1 MANLSVL
8 FVKEIVINQSEKLQ
22 KLRAKAQ
29 KLVKRG
35 LDQHVKLAVTGLS
48 KSGKTAFITSF
59 IHHLTQPK
67 SKLPFFSLQQQER
80 FIAGKLVGQDDLS
93 VASFDYGNALNQLQ
107 LGKWPASTN
116 RLNTLRLNI
125 KYKPNSGLR
134 AHLTDVSTL
143 TIDIFDYPG
152 EWLLDLPMLD
162 ESFLAWNNRQFALLT
177 EQPRAAH
184 SETFI
189 NKLSQF
195 DWAQEV
201 DFDQLKQ
208 FAHEYRNL
216 LLIFKNQCQLT
227 QLQPGRL
234 IMPGELE
241 DAPITHF
248 FPIPEIDEQ
257 TLLSAP
263 ENSYLATLKT
273 RYEQYKK
280 DVVKT
285 FYSNF
290 FGGFDRQIILV
301 DLLGALDKGRDALV
315 EQSDV
320 LKSLLKHF
328 DYGKNNFLSRLFS
341 PKIDKILFAANKVDH
356 LSVEHHKDL
365 ALLLNNLVLDAQNEL
380 NYQGVMVETMA
391 MSSVKATKQVQVK
404 ESGEILNCIYGKS
417 IESEQLL
424 TYLPAQPPMR
434 LLSSEQ
440 WPKNGFNF
448 PSFYPMLNA
457 QHQLEHVR
465 LDHVIEYLIGDKV
478 L

>member
-1 MANLSVL
+1 M
-8 FVKEIVINQSEKLQ
+8 
-22 KLRAKAQ
+22 
-29 KLVKRG
+29 
-35 LDQHVKLAVTGLS
+35 
-48 KSGKTAFITSF
+48 
-59 IHHLTQPK
+59 
-67 SKLPFFSLQQQER
+67 
-80 FIAGKLVGQDDLS
+80 
-93 VASFDYGNALNQLQ
+93 
-107 LGKWPASTN
+107 
-116 RLNTLRLNI
+116 
-125 KYKPNSGLR
+125 
-134 AHLTDVSTL
+134 
-143 TIDIFDYPG
+143 
-152 EWLLDLPMLD
+152 
-162 ESFLAWNNRQFALLT
+162 
-177 EQPRAAH
+177 
-184 SETFI
+184 
-189 NKLSQF
+189 
-195 DWAQEV
+195 
-201 DFDQLKQ
+201 
-208 FAHEYRNL
+208 
-216 LLIFKNQCQLT
+216 
-227 QLQPGRL
+227 
-234 IMPGELE
+234 
-241 DAPITHF
+241 
-248 FPIPEIDEQ
+248 
-257 TLLSAP
+257 
-263 ENSYLATLKT
+263 
-273 RYEQYKK
+273 
-280 DVVKT
+280 
-285 FYSNF
+285 
-290 FGGFDRQIILV
+290 V

-434 LLSSEQ
+434 LLPPEQ
-440 WPKNGFNF
+440 LPKNGFNF